1 MVSFRGGTNSFLYHT
16 FRKDTGDESSS
27 WSIQILDLT
36 GRSRGK
42 PNQGGVVIKAIFLR
56 ANLFASGIGSS
67 QARFRPENVR
77 SKRLKRSFMLSCIVE
92 AVLFF
97 KFF

>member
-1 MVSFRGGTNSFLYHT
+1 MVSFRCGTNSFLYHT

-42 PNQGGVVIKAIFLR
+42 PNQRRVVIKAIFLR
-56 ANLFASGIGSS
+56 QIYLRVASVLPKLAFG
-67 QARFRPENVR
+67 
-77 SKRLKRSFMLSCIVE
+77 LKT
-92 AVLFF
+92 
-97 KFF
+97 